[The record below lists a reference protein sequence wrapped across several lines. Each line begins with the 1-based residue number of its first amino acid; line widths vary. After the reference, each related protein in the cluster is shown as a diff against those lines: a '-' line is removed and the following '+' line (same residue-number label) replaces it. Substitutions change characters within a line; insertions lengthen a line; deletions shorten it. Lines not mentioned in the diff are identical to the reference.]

1 MDEGARGLFSEKF
14 VNAVGSRAL
23 QSYVLLLALLNNSP
37 YYFLRCERAVDCLDH
52 VNSVFET
59 FDDDGK
65 LGILSIS
72 HYAFHAD
79 HVWEES
85 FFACQK
91 PLCFFPTER
100 MVRQLSFSNLKGL
113 QVRCLP

>member
-59 FDDDGK
+59 FDDDGQ

-79 HVWEES
+79 MFGKRVFLRVRNPYA
-85 FFACQK
+85 FF
-91 PLCFFPTER
+91 
-100 MVRQLSFSNLKGL
+100 
-113 QVRCLP
+113 LPKEW